1 MAIKA
6 KTDMSI
12 VPRSVAHYDPA
23 TFHELKK
30 PQFIEAT
37 AEQVLDM
44 IEPREFSFLPGEKYI
59 AVDTETFAYGM
70 IPYNRMPAN
79 VVRKSIKR
87 NSKYIPNDFP
97 FCFSICDGKHSFVVY
112 DTLENKF
119 EEFHKLRPLFGDRSI
134 GKIAHNFDFDLH
146 MFANVQVD
154 VKGRLHDT
162 MHISKLVRANAFQHS
177 LISIAEELVK
187 QGLPGVPEFEHMLD
201 AYKAANRI
209 TDYRMFP
216 RDLMTQYTGAD
227 TWNCLYA
234 FEWLYPQ
241 LSFEDQVP
249 LYDIESQMLL
259 VAYWMERNGVLLDPS
274 YKDKLIGELQE
285 EVDEAERKIYTEAGR
300 QFNINSSQQLYD
312 VLCSLGYGNKV
323 KRKRPT
329 EAMLA
334 KGIVEGNPSFDK
346 YEMER
351 LEAEGVP
358 LIVDIQQYKASEKLL
373 NTFATKLYEL
383 ADATNTVHCNIN
395 TIEAKTGRFSISVP
409 SMQNMPRRKDS
420 RVRDAFIAP
429 PGYCLYDFDFK
440 SQESIILVHYSR
452 SQFLMDIINR
462 GGDIHKAVASIIY
475 SIPYDQVSKE
485 LRGISKSVEFAIVY
499 GAGPS
504 KVSQMTG
511 LSLEEASM
519 VMKQF
524 LKNAP
529 EVDTFI
535 RTANKVG
542 KERGRV
548 RTIRHRMVYLE
559 RGREYACVNYIIQG
573 CQPGGNKVLTTQGY
587 VRLDALTVA
596 HTLVTQTGTTSDF
609 TVHSVGDKRVMVVA
623 TNMASKLCSP
633 EHRFGVYNNKEIRY
647 VKAADLTEDDYLYA
661 YTRDDMLPTVEP
673 YGLDWLAGY
682 ALGDGTLRRHYVT
695 LCGGAEKLSI
705 LSEVRGRYTAG
716 EIHPS
721 LGSAG
726 EAYRLNVGNAAV
738 IRELQ
743 ERGVSPVSAQDKC
756 FSDHYFTASTEEKIG
771 LLQGLWDSDGG
782 YTGAYAVFTSISER
796 LAKGVWYLMNDLG
809 IACRF
814 SSYKQATCTAYR
826 VHIMPEALP
835 RFIKY
840 VGVRRRSFE
849 EWYMTV
855 ATVNSKKGLPKELL
869 YDCYKLIHEH
879 QLYAALPRSDK
890 SVVAAF
896 KAGRGSKA
904 RVMQYLEAF
913 GLTDSMQYRLLK
925 NGNFN
930 KVTELKLTD
939 SYMSMY
945 DIEIHSDD
953 HSYVSEGYYEHNS
966 AADSTKTRMVDIHK
980 FLRANNYKTYMSIQV
995 HDSLLQVVADD
1006 ETELLG
1012 YLRWL
1017 QTERDLFRVPVTV
1030 DVAKCT
1036 PTWRNKVDIDVE
1048 AVEPPA
1054 EMLQKMRDY
1063 DIWNEGIL
1071 HMNGGEE

>member
-1 MAIKA
+1 
-6 KTDMSI
+6 
-12 VPRSVAHYDPA
+12 
-23 TFHELKK
+23 
-30 PQFIEAT
+30 
-37 AEQVLDM
+37 
-44 IEPREFSFLPGEKYI
+44 
-59 AVDTETFAYGM
+59 
-70 IPYNRMPAN
+70 
-79 VVRKSIKR
+79 
-87 NSKYIPNDFP
+87 
-97 FCFSICDGKHSFVVY
+97 
-112 DTLENKF
+112 
-119 EEFHKLRPLFGDRSI
+119 
-134 GKIAHNFDFDLH
+134 
-146 MFANVQVD
+146 
-154 VKGRLHDT
+154 
-162 MHISKLVRANAFQHS
+162 MHIFKLVRANAFQHS
-177 LISIAEELVK
+177 LISIAEELVA

-429 PGYCLYDFDFK
+429 PGYTLYDFDFK

-573 CQPGGNKVLTTQGY
+573 
-587 VRLDALTVA
+587 
-596 HTLVTQTGTTSDF
+596 
-609 TVHSVGDKRVMVVA
+609 
-623 TNMASKLCSP
+623 
-633 EHRFGVYNNKEIRY
+633 
-647 VKAADLTEDDYLYA
+647 
-661 YTRDDMLPTVEP
+661 
-673 YGLDWLAGY
+673 
-682 ALGDGTLRRHYVT
+682 
-695 LCGGAEKLSI
+695 
-705 LSEVRGRYTAG
+705 
-716 EIHPS
+716 
-721 LGSAG
+721 
-726 EAYRLNVGNAAV
+726 
-738 IRELQ
+738 
-743 ERGVSPVSAQDKC
+743 
-756 FSDHYFTASTEEKIG
+756 
-771 LLQGLWDSDGG
+771 
-782 YTGAYAVFTSISER
+782 
-796 LAKGVWYLMNDLG
+796 
-809 IACRF
+809 
-814 SSYKQATCTAYR
+814 
-826 VHIMPEALP
+826 
-835 RFIKY
+835 
-840 VGVRRRSFE
+840 
-849 EWYMTV
+849 
-855 ATVNSKKGLPKELL
+855 
-869 YDCYKLIHEH
+869 
-879 QLYAALPRSDK
+879 
-890 SVVAAF
+890 
-896 KAGRGSKA
+896 
-904 RVMQYLEAF
+904 
-913 GLTDSMQYRLLK
+913 
-925 NGNFN
+925 
-930 KVTELKLTD
+930 
-939 SYMSMY
+939 
-945 DIEIHSDD
+945 
-953 HSYVSEGYYEHNS
+953 S

-1017 QTERDLFRVPVTV
+1017 QTERELFRVPVTV

-1036 PTWRNKVDIDVE
+1036 PTWRNKVDIEVE

>member
-23 TFHELKK
+23 TFHELKR

-59 AVDTETFAYGM
+59 AVDTETFAYAM

-87 NSKYIPNDFP
+87 GSKYIPNDFP

-162 MHISKLVRANAFQHS
+162 MHISKLVRANAFQHN
-177 LISIAEELVK
+177 LLSIAEELVN

-216 RDLMTQYTGAD
+216 RELMTQYTGAD

-259 VAYWMERNGVLLDPS
+259 VAYWMERNGVLLDPD

-285 EVDEAERKIYTEAGR
+285 EVDEAERKIYDEAGHR
-300 QFNINSSQQLYD
+300 FNINSSQQLYD
-312 VLCSLGYGNKV
+312 ALCGLGYGNKV
-323 KRKRPT
+323 RRKRPT

-358 LIVDIQQYKASEKLL
+358 LIADIQQFKASEKLL

-383 ADATNTVHCNIN
+383 ADSTNTVHCNIN

-420 RVRDAFIAP
+420 RVRDAFVAP

-452 SQFLMDIINR
+452 SQFLMDIIHR

-475 SIPYDQVSKE
+475 SIPYDEVSKE

-511 LSLEEASM
+511 LSLDEASM

-573 CQPGGNKVLTTQGY
+573 
-587 VRLDALTVA
+587 
-596 HTLVTQTGTTSDF
+596 
-609 TVHSVGDKRVMVVA
+609 
-623 TNMASKLCSP
+623 
-633 EHRFGVYNNKEIRY
+633 
-647 VKAADLTEDDYLYA
+647 
-661 YTRDDMLPTVEP
+661 
-673 YGLDWLAGY
+673 
-682 ALGDGTLRRHYVT
+682 
-695 LCGGAEKLSI
+695 
-705 LSEVRGRYTAG
+705 
-716 EIHPS
+716 
-721 LGSAG
+721 
-726 EAYRLNVGNAAV
+726 
-738 IRELQ
+738 
-743 ERGVSPVSAQDKC
+743 
-756 FSDHYFTASTEEKIG
+756 
-771 LLQGLWDSDGG
+771 
-782 YTGAYAVFTSISER
+782 
-796 LAKGVWYLMNDLG
+796 
-809 IACRF
+809 
-814 SSYKQATCTAYR
+814 
-826 VHIMPEALP
+826 
-835 RFIKY
+835 
-840 VGVRRRSFE
+840 
-849 EWYMTV
+849 
-855 ATVNSKKGLPKELL
+855 
-869 YDCYKLIHEH
+869 
-879 QLYAALPRSDK
+879 
-890 SVVAAF
+890 
-896 KAGRGSKA
+896 
-904 RVMQYLEAF
+904 
-913 GLTDSMQYRLLK
+913 
-925 NGNFN
+925 
-930 KVTELKLTD
+930 
-939 SYMSMY
+939 
-945 DIEIHSDD
+945 
-953 HSYVSEGYYEHNS
+953 S

-1017 QTERDLFRVPVTV
+1017 QTERELFRVPVTV

-1071 HMNGGEE
+1071 HMNGGEENG